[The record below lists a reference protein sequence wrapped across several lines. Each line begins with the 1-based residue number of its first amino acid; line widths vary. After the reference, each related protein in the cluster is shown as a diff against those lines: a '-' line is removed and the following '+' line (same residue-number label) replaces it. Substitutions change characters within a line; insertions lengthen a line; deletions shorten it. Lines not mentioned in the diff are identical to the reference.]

1 MERTV
6 AAFFDVDNTLIRG
19 ASAYHLAR
27 ELYRREF
34 FRARDIV
41 FAGRHALTYTLFG
54 ETVPRVEA
62 VRTRALAAIKGHDVA
77 EVVSVGEEVYSNVLE
92 PRVVAGTLKILQ
104 DHLDAGHEVW
114 LVTATPIE
122 LSDHIAARL
131 GATGSLGTQAE
142 HIDGV
147 YTGHLSAPF
156 LHGPVKAEAIEA
168 LARER
173 NIDLAASFA
182 YGDSLN
188 DVPLLAAVG
197 NPVAINPE
205 PRLRAYAKK
214 RGWQIRAFKQSR
226 RRLMTGIGRGVQS
239 ASLAGLLWAG
249 AAVVKSLRG
258 RQH

>member
-1 MERTV
+1 MDRKV

-34 FRARDIV
+34 FGARDIL
-41 FAGRHALTYTLFG
+41 FAARHAALYSLFG

-62 VRTRALAAIKGHDVA
+62 VRRRALAAIKGHAVA
-77 EVVSVGEEVYSNVLE
+77 EVISIGEEVYAAVLA
-92 PRVVAGTLKILQ
+92 PRVVTGTKHILD
-104 DHLDAGHEVW
+104 DHLAQGHEVW
-114 LVTATPIE
+114 LVTATPVE
-122 LSDHIAARL
+122 LSEHIAARL
-131 GATGSLGTQAE
+131 GATGSLGTRAE
-142 HIDGV
+142 HVDGI

-156 LHGPVKAEAIEA
+156 LHGQVKADAIRQ
-168 LARER
+168 LAAER
-173 NIDLAASFA
+173 GIDLAASFA

-205 PRLRAYAKK
+205 PRLKAYASEH
-214 RGWQIRAFKQSR
+214 GWRITTFKQSR

-239 ASLAGLLWAG
+239 ASLAGLLWAA

-258 RQH
+258 RTR